1 MSSVTPTP
9 VRPPADR
16 PLRRDAER
24 NRLLILDAA
33 RQVFAAEGL
42 DAGFDEIARVAGVGV
57 GTVYRRFPERADL
70 VHALFDQE
78 VDRVVARAEAALADP
93 DAWGALRAFLRW
105 SVEAQAADRGLAQ
118 LLASSGDRRS
128 GDDRRHRDRIEPLVD
143 ALASRAQ
150 AAGALR
156 PDVTALDLVLA
167 ASLASR
173 VGSPDRPEPRERLLA
188 LVLDGAAVDRATPT
202 PLPEPAPTHD
212 DLTRL
217 LAPTRR
223 ARSGR

>member
-1 MSSVTPTP
+1 MSSVTRAPGRAP
-9 VRPPADR
+9 SDR

-24 NRLLILDAA
+24 NRLLILEAA
-33 RQVFAAEGL
+33 RQVFAADGL

-78 VDRVVARAEAALADP
+78 VDRVVARAEAASADP
-93 DAWGALRAFLRW
+93 DAWAGLSSFLRW

-118 LLASSGDRRS
+118 LLASSGDRRA
-128 GDDRRHRDRIEPLVD
+128 GVDQRHRDRIEPVLD
-143 ALASRAQ
+143 ALVSRAQ

-156 PDVTALDLVLA
+156 ADVTALDLVLA

-173 VGSPDRPEPRERLLA
+173 IGPPDRPEPRERLLT
-188 LVLDGAAVDRATPT
+188 LVLDGAMAERGTPT
-202 PLPEPAPTHD
+202 PLPVPAPTHD
-212 DLTRL
+212 DLARL
-217 LAPTRR
+217 LAPARR
-223 ARSGR
+223 ARPSQ

>member
-1 MSSVTPTP
+1 M
-9 VRPPADR
+9 
-16 PLRRDAER
+16 
-24 NRLLILDAA
+24 
-33 RQVFAAEGL
+33 
-42 DAGFDEIARVAGVGV
+42 GFDEVARVAGVGV

-78 VDRVVARAEAALADP
+78 VDRVVARAESALADP
-93 DAWGALRAFLRW
+93 DAWGALCAFLRW

-118 LLASSGDRRS
+118 LLASSGDHRS
-128 GDDRRHRDRIEPLVD
+128 GDDRGHRDRIEPLVD

-156 PDVTALDLVLA
+156 PDVTALDLVLS

-188 LVLDGAAVDRATPT
+188 PVLDGAAVDRATPT

-217 LAPTRR
+217 LAPARR